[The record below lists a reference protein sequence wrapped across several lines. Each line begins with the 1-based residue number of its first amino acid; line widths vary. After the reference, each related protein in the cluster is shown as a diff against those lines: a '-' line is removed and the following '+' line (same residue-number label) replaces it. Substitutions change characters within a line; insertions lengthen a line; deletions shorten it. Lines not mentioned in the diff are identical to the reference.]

1 MKATFFPSVAKGRA
15 IAPPSKS
22 VAHRLLIAC
31 ALADGQ
37 SRISGISASEDMLAT
52 LSCVRALGSIATV
65 DGDTVH
71 IKPCAKKSL
80 ENAVFECRE
89 SGSTLRFFLPIAL
102 AMGAKDCVFRGSE
115 RLIQRGFDVYNPIFE
130 ENGIVVEKRKD
141 CLIVSGKLRGGR
153 YEIRGD
159 VSSQYVTG
167 LLFALSITDGD
178 SELKI
183 LEPIESRAY
192 IDLTLDVMKRCGV
205 SVEERRDNEFAIKCG
220 RTFSAGEYGVEGD
233 WSNAAFLFA
242 FNMLGGNVE
251 VSGLTADSPQGDKVC
266 IELFDKLNEK
276 NAVVD
281 VSDCPD
287 LAPILFAVSAMKH
300 GATFVGTRR
309 LKIKESDR
317 AEAMASELAKYG
329 VKVQVGENQTIV
341 YGTTTHAPSR
351 TICSHNDH
359 RIAMANAVILSKVG
373 GTLDGIEC
381 TKKSYPDFFETI
393 AKLGVKYEI
402 E

>member
-52 LSCVRALGSIATV
+52 LSCVRALGSLATV
-65 DGDTVH
+65 DGDTAY
-71 IKPCAKKSL
+71 IKPCSKKSL

-89 SGSTLRFFLPIAL
+89 SGSTLRFFLPIVL
-102 AMGAKDCVFRGSE
+102 AMGATDCVFRGSE

-130 ENGIVVEKRKD
+130 KNGIVVEKRKD
-141 CLIVSGKLRGGR
+141 CLNVSGKLRGGR
-153 YEIRGD
+153 YEIMGD

-167 LLFALSITDGD
+167 LLFALSIADGD

-183 LEPIESRAY
+183 LEPVESRAY
-192 IDLTLDVMKRCGV
+192 IDLTLDVLKRCGV
-205 SVEERRDNEFAIKCG
+205 SAEEKRRNEFAIKGG

-251 VSGLTADSPQGDKVC
+251 VNGLTADSPQGDKVC

-341 YGTTTHAPSR
+341 YGTTPHAPSQ

-359 RIAMANAVILSKVG
+359 RIAMANSVILSKVG

>member
-15 IAPPSKS
+15 TAPPSKS

-37 SRISGISASEDMLAT
+37 SRISGISKSEDMLAT
-52 LSCVRALGSIATV
+52 LSCARALGARITS
-65 DGDTVH
+65 DGDRVY
-71 IKPCAKKSL
+71 IEPCAKKTL
-80 ENAVFECRE
+80 ENVVFECRE

-102 AMGAKDCVFRGSE
+102 AIGANDCVFAGSE
-115 RLIQRGFDVYNPIFE
+115 RLIQRGFDVYNPILE
-130 ENGIVVEKRKD
+130 KNGIRVEKYKD
-141 CLIVSGKLRGGR
+141 CLIASGKLRGGQ

-167 LLFALSITDGD
+167 LLFALSIADGD

-183 LEPIESRAY
+183 IEPVESRAY
-192 IDLTLDVMKRCGV
+192 IDLTLDVLKRCGV
-205 SVEERRDNEFAIKCG
+205 SVEERRKNEFALKG
-220 RTFSAGEYGVEGD
+220 GLTFSAGEYSVEGD

-242 FNMLGGNVE
+242 FNRIGGNVE
-251 VSGLTADSPQGDKVC
+251 VDGLNNDSPQGDKVC
-266 IELFDKLNEK
+266 IELFEKLNEG
-276 NAVVD
+276 NPVID

-287 LAPILFAVSAMKH
+287 LAPVLFAVSAMKN

-329 VKVQVGENQTIV
+329 VKVQVGENETIV
-341 YGTTTHAPSR
+341 YGTKPHAPSQ

>member
-1 MKATFFPSVAKGRA
+1 
-15 IAPPSKS
+15 
-22 VAHRLLIAC
+22 
-31 ALADGQ
+31 
-37 SRISGISASEDMLAT
+37 MLAT
-52 LSCVRALGSIATV
+52 LSCARALGARITS
-65 DGDTVH
+65 DGDRVY
-71 IKPCAKKSL
+71 IEPCAKKTL

-102 AMGAKDCVFRGSE
+102 ATGANDCVFAGSE
-115 RLIQRGFDVYNPIFE
+115 RLIQRGFDVYNQIFKK
-130 ENGIVVEKRKD
+130 NGIRVEKRKD
-141 CLIVSGKLRGGR
+141 CLIASGKLRGGR

-167 LLFALSITDGD
+167 LLFALSIADGD

-183 LEPIESRAY
+183 IEPVESRTY
-192 IDLTLDVMKRCGV
+192 IDLTLDVLKRCGV
-205 SVEERRDNEFAIKCG
+205 SVEERRKNEFALKG
-220 RTFSAGEYGVEGD
+220 GLTFSAGEYSVEGD

-242 FNMLGGNVE
+242 FNRIGGNVE
-251 VSGLTADSPQGDKVC
+251 VDGLNNDSPQGDKVC
-266 IELFDKLNEK
+266 IELFEKLNEE
-276 NAVVD
+276 NPVID

-287 LAPILFAVSAMKH
+287 LAPVLFAVSAMKN
-300 GATFVGTRR
+300 GATFIGTRR

-329 VKVQVGENQTIV
+329 VKVQVGENETIV
-341 YGTTTHAPSR
+341 YGTKPHAPSQ

-373 GTLDGIEC
+373 GTLGGIEC